1 MKSLID
7 ELRVEKDKNLKL
19 KETFRNLDRN
29 SKIQQQR
36 MVKLE
41 ETIRELKIAL
51 KQKRGG
57 EEAEVAKPYHLIK
70 ADEKIEE
77 LTRATVVLTKAK
89 DKDMKAMKMQ
99 KKSFEKIISELKAKI
114 QDLEYQMK
122 DKDKEIKIQA
132 IKIKEIMSL
141 DKTKRSQVIKRD
153 F

>member
-1 MKSLID
+1 
-7 ELRVEKDKNLKL
+7 
-19 KETFRNLDRN
+19 
-29 SKIQQQR
+29 

-51 KQKRGG
+51 KSKRGG
-57 EEAEVAKPYHLIK
+57 AEENEAAKPYHLVK

-89 DKDMKAMKMQ
+89 DKDMKLMKMQ
-99 KKSFEKIISELKAKI
+99 KKSFEKTMSELRSKI
-114 QDLEYQMK
+114 AELESLMK

-153 F
+153 YQLLQELASPNIHHNPSIS